1 MILVL
6 CRVLISSLL
15 VIRAAFKWGSGN
27 KGRWSAYGIEN
38 YLKRL
43 SSLPCMVRELCLD
56 AGYVLIVSVINHIT
70 RRETNYITLWT
81 DVAPAPCTSR
91 QNHIHRSLHLP
102 GQRELK
108 NIWKE
113 GYNKLGEAENRNL
126 MLCDHFSR
134 SVQFL
139 HQSVDKRVSVSFCFE
154 NCQAKVQVQS
164 PKVKS
169 KDQRSTEKRV

>member
-113 GYNKLGEAENRNL
+113 LNL
-126 MLCDHFSR
+126 MIVYLNIRKEKLNFSL
-134 SVQFL
+134 VIDGNL
-139 HQSVDKRVSVSFCFE
+139 DSFI
-154 NCQAKVQVQS
+154 KLI
-164 PKVKS
+164 K
-169 KDQRSTEKRV
+169 